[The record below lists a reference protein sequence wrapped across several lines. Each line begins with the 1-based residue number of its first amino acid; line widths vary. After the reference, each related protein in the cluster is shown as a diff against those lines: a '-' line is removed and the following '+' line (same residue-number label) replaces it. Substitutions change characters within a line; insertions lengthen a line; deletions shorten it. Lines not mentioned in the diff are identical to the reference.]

1 MSESKSPT
9 AVTRLWTEPGL
20 RKRADVMFNLLA
32 DVERDNV
39 SNLVSQLATLN
50 EFWLIMRLLDAVDYG
65 APATAATT
73 SRPEVH
79 AKIRNLARLGEA
91 VLNVDTHDF
100 ESWCQDE
107 QIPQY
112 IRDELALRIWPMKMQ
127 DQAVGAF
134 QSLIPTYELLLE
146 VFETRILKGDIS
158 MGLSIIHLMT
168 EYLPLLGWE
177 KELGHAGNPK
187 QLSEYLS
194 QPDSMWQTD
203 ACPLN
208 RQQRKAFANVLTA
221 NESQKNWRIYLR
233 DNHSRTATSLAIC
246 AGVPS
251 PVSEVSGQRTCR
263 TPCSIR
269 KGNKDLAWS
278 MVLVRRL
285 KESSLLT
292 LRHDAPVGHFFSVP
306 QEPEI
311 LASWETTWQGLIAD
325 RDEAPRAQNPLCSV
339 TRTGA
344 LAGFPELLGVVA
356 GVDGAMQP
364 SNLVSM
370 IADEIK
376 ALTEEDSVTR

>member
-1 MSESKSPT
+1 
-9 AVTRLWTEPGL
+9 
-20 RKRADVMFNLLA
+20 MFNLLA
-32 DVERDNV
+32 DVEKNNV

-79 AKIRNLARLGEA
+79 AKIRDLARLGEA

-107 QIPQY
+107 NIPQH
-112 IRDELALRIWPMKMQ
+112 IRDDLALRIWPMQ
-127 DQAVGAF
+127 RQENAVGALH
-134 QSLIPTYELLLE
+134 SLIPTFELLLE

-177 KELGHAGNPK
+177 SELGHAGNPK
-187 QLSEYLS
+187 QLADYLS
-194 QPDSMWQTD
+194 QPNAMWQSD

-208 RQQRKAFANVLTA
+208 RQQRKSFTNVITA
-221 NESQKNWRIYLR
+221 SDSQKSWSIYLR
-233 DNHSRTATSLAIC
+233 DSHSRVAASLSIC
-246 AGVPS
+246 AGVPN
-251 PVSEVSGQRTCR
+251 PATEVSGQRTCR

-269 KGNKDLAWS
+269 KGNQDLAWA

-311 LASWETTWQGLIAD
+311 LESWESTWHGLIAD
-325 RDEAPRAQNPLCSV
+325 RDEAPEKQNPLRNV

-356 GVDGAMQP
+356 GIQGAMLP
-364 SNLVSM
+364 SNLISKIVAEITALAD
-370 IADEIK
+370 IA
-376 ALTEEDSVTR
+376 

>member
-1 MSESKSPT
+1 MSDSQVPP

-32 DVERDNV
+32 DVDRNNV
-39 SNLVSQLATLN
+39 SNLVNQLATLN

-100 ESWCQDE
+100 ESWCQDD
-107 QIPQY
+107 QIPQH
-112 IRDELALRIWPMKMQ
+112 IRDDLALRTWPLKMQ
-127 DQAVGAF
+127 DKATGALH
-134 QSLIPTYELLLE
+134 SLIPTFELLLE

-177 KELGHAGNPK
+177 QELGHAGNPK
-187 QLSEYLS
+187 QLSQYLL
-194 QPDSMWQTD
+194 QQDVMWQTD
-203 ACPLN
+203 DCPLN
-208 RQQRKAFANVLTA
+208 RQQRKAFQSAITA
-221 NESQKNWRIYLR
+221 NESQKNWNIYLR
-233 DNHSRTATSLAIC
+233 DNHSRVAASLSVC
-246 AGVPS
+246 AGVPN
-251 PVSEVSGQRTCR
+251 PISEVSGQRTCR
-263 TPCSIR
+263 TACAIR
-269 KGNKDLAWS
+269 KGNTDLAWA

-285 KESSLLT
+285 KDSSLLT

-311 LASWETTWQGLIAD
+311 LASWESTWQGLIAD
-325 RDEAPRAQNPLCSV
+325 RDEAPASQNPLRSI

-344 LAGFPELLGVVA
+344 LAGFPELLGIVA
-356 GVDGAMQP
+356 GLDGPMRP
-364 SNLVSM
+364 SNLVTK
-370 IADEIK
+370 IATEIK
-376 ALTEEDSVTR
+376 ALIE

>member
-1 MSESKSPT
+1 MSESNLPS

-32 DVERDNV
+32 DVEKDNV

-65 APATAATT
+65 VPATAATT

-79 AKIRNLARLGEA
+79 ARIRNLARLGEA

-107 QIPQY
+107 QIPKH
-112 IRDELALRIWPMKMQ
+112 IRDDLALRTWPLKMQ
-127 DQAVGAF
+127 DIAVGALD
-134 QSLIPTYELLLE
+134 SLIPTFELLLE

-158 MGLSIIHLMT
+158 MGLSVIHLMT

-187 QLSEYLS
+187 QLAEYLS
-194 QPDSMWQTD
+194 QPNTMWQSE

-208 RQQRKAFANVLTA
+208 RQQRKAFANVITA
-221 NESQKNWRIYLR
+221 NDSQKNWSIYLR
-233 DNHSRTATSLAIC
+233 DSHSRVAASLSIC
-246 AGVPS
+246 ASVPN
-251 PVSEVSGQRTCR
+251 PTSEVSGQRTCR
-263 TPCSIR
+263 TPCAIR
-269 KGNKDLAWS
+269 KGNKDLAWA
-278 MVLVRRL
+278 MVLARRL

-325 RDEAPRAQNPLCSV
+325 RDEAPERHNPLRNV

-356 GVDGAMQP
+356 GLPGAMLP
-364 SNLVSM
+364 SNL
-370 IADEIK
+370 IAKIVAEIK
-376 ALTEEDSVTR
+376 ALSAAS

>member
-1 MSESKSPT
+1 MSESNLPS

-32 DVERDNV
+32 DVEKDNV
-39 SNLVSQLATLN
+39 SNLVNQLATLN

-73 SRPEVH
+73 SRPLVH

-100 ESWCQDE
+100 ESWYQDE
-107 QIPQY
+107 QIPKH
-112 IRDELALRIWPMKMQ
+112 IRDDLALRIWPLKIQ
-127 DQAVGAF
+127 NKAVGALD
-134 QSLIPTYELLLE
+134 SLLPTFELLLE

-187 QLSEYLS
+187 QLAEYLS
-194 QPDSMWQTD
+194 QPNAMWQSE

-208 RQQRKAFANVLTA
+208 RQQRKAFANVITA
-221 NESQKNWRIYLR
+221 NDSQKNWSIYLR
-233 DNHSRTATSLAIC
+233 DSHSRVAASLSIC
-246 AGVPS
+246 ASVPNPS
-251 PVSEVSGQRTCR
+251 SEVSGQRTCR
-263 TPCSIR
+263 TPCAIR
-269 KGNKDLAWS
+269 KGNKDLAWA

-325 RDEAPRAQNPLCSV
+325 RDEAPERHNPLRNV

-356 GVDGAMQP
+356 GLPGAMLP
-364 SNLVSM
+364 SNLISKIV
-370 IADEIK
+370 AEIK
-376 ALTEEDSVTR
+376 ALSTTS

>member
-1 MSESKSPT
+1 MSDSQVPP

-32 DVERDNV
+32 DVDRNNV
-39 SNLVSQLATLN
+39 SNLVNQLATLN

-100 ESWCQDE
+100 ESWCQDD
-107 QIPQY
+107 QIPQH
-112 IRDELALRIWPMKMQ
+112 IRDDLALRTWPLKMQ
-127 DQAVGAF
+127 DEATGALH
-134 QSLIPTYELLLE
+134 SLIPTFELLLE

-177 KELGHAGNPK
+177 QELGHAGNPK
-187 QLSEYLS
+187 QLSQHLL
-194 QPDSMWQTD
+194 QQDAMWQTD
-203 ACPLN
+203 DCPLN
-208 RQQRKAFANVLTA
+208 RQQRKAFQIAITA
-221 NESQKNWRIYLR
+221 NESQKNWNIYLR
-233 DNHSRTATSLAIC
+233 DNHSRVAASLSVC
-246 AGVPS
+246 AGVPN
-251 PVSEVSGQRTCR
+251 PISEVSGQRTCR
-263 TPCSIR
+263 TPCAIR
-269 KGNKDLAWS
+269 KGNTELAWA

-285 KESSLLT
+285 KDSSLLT

-311 LASWETTWQGLIAD
+311 LASWESTWQGLIAD
-325 RDEAPRAQNPLCSV
+325 RDEAPASQNPLRSMA
-339 TRTGA
+339 RTGA
-344 LAGFPELLGVVA
+344 LAGFPELLGIVA
-356 GVDGAMQP
+356 GQDGPMRP
-364 SNLVSM
+364 SNLVTK
-370 IADEIK
+370 IATEIK
-376 ALTEEDSVTR
+376 ALTA

>member
-1 MSESKSPT
+1 
-9 AVTRLWTEPGL
+9 
-20 RKRADVMFNLLA
+20 MFNLLA
-32 DVERDNV
+32 DVEKENV

-50 EFWLIMRLLDAVDYG
+50 EFWLIMRLLDAFDYG

-91 VLNVDTHDF
+91 VMNIDSHDF
-100 ESWCQDE
+100 ESWCQGP
-107 QIPQY
+107 QIPQH
-112 IRDELALRIWPMKMQ
+112 IRDELALRIWPMKLQ
-127 DQAVGAF
+127 DEAVGALH
-134 QSLIPTYELLLE
+134 SLIPTFELLLE

-187 QLSEYLS
+187 QLAEYLS
-194 QPDSMWQTD
+194 QPNAMWQTD
-203 ACPLN
+203 DCPLN
-208 RQQRKAFANVLTA
+208 RQQRKAFVNVVAAND
-221 NESQKNWRIYLR
+221 SQKNWNVYLR
-233 DNHSRTATSLAIC
+233 DSHSRVAASLCMC
-246 AGVPS
+246 AGVPNPLS
-251 PVSEVSGQRTCR
+251 DLSGQRTCR
-263 TPCSIR
+263 TPCAIR
-269 KGNKDLAWS
+269 KGNKDLAWA

-285 KESSLLT
+285 KDSSLLT

-325 RDEAPRAQNPLCSV
+325 RDEAPRAQNPLRGV

-344 LAGFPELLGVVA
+344 LAGFPELLGIVA
-356 GVDGAMQP
+356 GLDGAMQP
-364 SNLVSM
+364 SNVVSM
-370 IADEIK
+370 IATEIK
-376 ALTEEDSVTR
+376 ALAAAD

>member
-1 MSESKSPT
+1 MSESNPQN

-32 DVERDNV
+32 DVDKDNV
-39 SNLVSQLATLN
+39 SNLVFQLATLN

-73 SRPEVH
+73 TRPEIH

-91 VLNVDTHDF
+91 VLNIDTHDF
-100 ESWCQDE
+100 ESWCLDP
-107 QIPQY
+107 QIPKN
-112 IRDELALRIWPMKMQ
+112 IRDELALRNWPMRL
-127 DQAVGAF
+127 QAEPAGALLT
-134 QSLIPTYELLLE
+134 LIPTFELLLE

-187 QLSEYLS
+187 QLAEYIS
-194 QPDSMWQTD
+194 QPGSMWQTD
-203 ACPLN
+203 ECPLN
-208 RQQRKAFANVLTA
+208 RQQRKAFENAITA
-221 NESQKNWRIYLR
+221 NDSQKNWSVYLR
-233 DNHSRTATSLAIC
+233 DNHSRVAASLSIC
-246 AGVPS
+246 ASVPN
-251 PVSEVSGQRTCR
+251 PKSEASGQRTCR
-263 TPCSIR
+263 TSCAIR
-269 KGNKDLAWS
+269 KGNKDLAWA

-285 KESSLLT
+285 KDSSLLT

-306 QEPEI
+306 QELEI
-311 LASWETTWQGLIAD
+311 LAAWESTWQGLIAD
-325 RDEAPRAQNPLCSV
+325 RDEAPQTQNPLRTV

-356 GVDGAMQP
+356 GLDGAMQP
-364 SNLVSM
+364 SNLVTLISN
-370 IADEIK
+370 EIRLL
-376 ALTEEDSVTR
+376 AQAS

>member
-1 MSESKSPT
+1 MSESNLPS

-32 DVERDNV
+32 DVEKDNV

-79 AKIRNLARLGEA
+79 ARIRNLARLGEA

-107 QIPQY
+107 QIPKH
-112 IRDELALRIWPMKMQ
+112 IKDDLALRTWPLKLQ
-127 DQAVGAF
+127 DKAVGALD
-134 QSLIPTYELLLE
+134 SLIPTFELLLE

-158 MGLSIIHLMT
+158 MGLSVIHLMT

-187 QLSEYLS
+187 QLAEYLS
-194 QPDSMWQTD
+194 QPNTMWQSE

-208 RQQRKAFANVLTA
+208 RQQRKAFANVITA
-221 NESQKNWRIYLR
+221 NDSQKNWSIYLR
-233 DNHSRTATSLAIC
+233 DSHSRVASSLSIC
-246 AGVPS
+246 ASVPN
-251 PVSEVSGQRTCR
+251 PTSEVSGQRTCR
-263 TPCSIR
+263 TPCAIR
-269 KGNKDLAWS
+269 KGNKDLAWA

-285 KESSLLT
+285 RESSLLT

-311 LASWETTWQGLIAD
+311 LASWESTWQGLIAD
-325 RDEAPRAQNPLCSV
+325 RDEAPERQNPLRNV

-356 GVDGAMQP
+356 GLPGAMLP
-364 SNLVSM
+364 SNL
-370 IADEIK
+370 IAKIVAEIK
-376 ALTEEDSVTR
+376 ALSSST

>member
-1 MSESKSPT
+1 MSESNLPS

-32 DVERDNV
+32 DVDKTNV

-65 APATAATT
+65 APATAATST
-73 SRPEVH
+73 RPEVH
-79 AKIRNLARLGEA
+79 EKIRNLARLGEA

-107 QIPQY
+107 RIPKH
-112 IRDELALRIWPMKMQ
+112 IRDDLTLRIWPLNMRE
-127 DQAVGAF
+127 DAVGAL
-134 QSLIPTYELLLE
+134 QSLVPTFELLLE

-187 QLSEYLS
+187 QLAEYLS
-194 QPDSMWQTD
+194 QPGAMWQND

-208 RQQRKAFANVLTA
+208 RQQRKAFTNVITA
-221 NESQKNWRIYLR
+221 NSSQKYWSIYLR
-233 DNHSRTATSLAIC
+233 DSHSRVAASLSIC
-246 AGVPS
+246 ASVPKPS
-251 PVSEVSGQRTCR
+251 SEVSGQRTCR
-263 TPCSIR
+263 TPCAIR
-269 KGNKDLAWS
+269 KGNSDLAWA

-311 LASWETTWQGLIAD
+311 LASWECTWQGLIAD
-325 RDEAPRAQNPLCSV
+325 RDEAPEKQNPLRNV

-356 GVDGAMQP
+356 GLSGAMRP
-364 SNLVSM
+364 SNLVEK
-370 IADEIK
+370 IASEIK
-376 ALTEEDSVTR
+376 ALAAPS

>member
-1 MSESKSPT
+1 MSESNLPS

-32 DVERDNV
+32 DVEKENV

-107 QIPQY
+107 QIPKH
-112 IRDELALRIWPMKMQ
+112 IRDELALRTWPLKMQ
-127 DQAVGAF
+127 DNAVGALD
-134 QSLIPTYELLLE
+134 SLIPTFELLLE

-187 QLSEYLS
+187 QLAEYLS
-194 QPDSMWQTD
+194 QQNAMWQSD
-203 ACPLN
+203 GCPLN
-208 RQQRKAFANVLTA
+208 RQQRKAFANVITA
-221 NESQKNWRIYLR
+221 NSSQKNWSIYLR
-233 DNHSRTATSLAIC
+233 DSHSRVAASLSIC
-246 AGVPS
+246 AGVPN
-251 PVSEVSGQRTCR
+251 PTSEVSGQRTCR
-263 TPCSIR
+263 TPCAIR
-269 KGNKDLAWS
+269 KGNKDLAWA

-306 QEPEI
+306 QELEI
-311 LASWETTWQGLIAD
+311 LATWESTWQGLIAD
-325 RDEAPRAQNPLCSV
+325 RDEAPQKQNPLRNV

-356 GVDGAMQP
+356 GLPGAMLP
-364 SNLVSM
+364 SNLISK
-370 IADEIK
+370 IEAEIK
-376 ALTEEDSVTR
+376 ALSATS

>member
-1 MSESKSPT
+1 
-9 AVTRLWTEPGL
+9 
-20 RKRADVMFNLLA
+20 
-32 DVERDNV
+32 
-39 SNLVSQLATLN
+39 
-50 EFWLIMRLLDAVDYG
+50 
-65 APATAATT
+65 
-73 SRPEVH
+73 
-79 AKIRNLARLGEA
+79 
-91 VLNVDTHDF
+91 
-100 ESWCQDE
+100 
-107 QIPQY
+107 
-112 IRDELALRIWPMKMQ
+112 
-127 DQAVGAF
+127 
-134 QSLIPTYELLLE
+134 
-146 VFETRILKGDIS
+146 
-158 MGLSIIHLMT
+158 MT

-311 LASWETTWQGLIAD
+311 LESWETTWQGLIAD
-325 RDEAPRAQNPLCSV
+325 RDEAPQAQNPLCSV

-356 GVDGAMQP
+356 GIDGAMQP

>member
-1 MSESKSPT
+1 MSDSQLPS

-32 DVERDNV
+32 DVEKSNV

-100 ESWCQDE
+100 ESWCHDD
-107 QIPQY
+107 QIPQH
-112 IRDELALRIWPMKMQ
+112 IRDDLSLRIWPMQRQ
-127 DQAVGAF
+127 DNAVGALH
-134 QSLIPTYELLLE
+134 SLIPTFELLLE

-187 QLSEYLS
+187 QLAEYLS
-194 QPDSMWQTD
+194 QPNAMWQID

-208 RQQRKAFANVLTA
+208 RQQRNAFTNVITA
-221 NESQKNWRIYLR
+221 NDSQRNWNIYLR
-233 DNHSRTATSLAIC
+233 DNHSRVATSLSIC
-246 AGVPS
+246 ASVPNPAS
-251 PVSEVSGQRTCR
+251 DVSGQRTCR

-269 KGNKDLAWS
+269 KGNKDLAWA

-285 KESSLLT
+285 KDSSLLT

-311 LASWETTWQGLIAD
+311 LASWETTWQGLTAD
-325 RDEAPRAQNPLCSV
+325 RDEAPEAQNPLRKV
-339 TRTGA
+339 DRTGA
-344 LAGFPELLGVVA
+344 LAGLPELLGVVA
-356 GVDGAMQP
+356 GVEGAMRP
-364 SNLVSM
+364 SNLVTK
-370 IADEIK
+370 IVTEIK
-376 ALTEEDSVTR
+376 ELANSA

>member
-1 MSESKSPT
+1 MSEVQTPS

-20 RKRADVMFNLLA
+20 RKRADVMFDLLA
-32 DVERDNV
+32 DVERKNV

-91 VLNVDTHDF
+91 VLNIDTHDF
-100 ESWCQDE
+100 ESWFQDE
-107 QIPQY
+107 QIPQH
-112 IRDELALRIWPMKMQ
+112 IRDELALRIWPMQPQ
-127 DQAVGAF
+127 DKPVGALH
-134 QSLIPTYELLLE
+134 SLIPTFELLLE

-177 KELGHAGNPK
+177 AELGHAGNPK
-187 QLSEYLS
+187 QLANYLS
-194 QPDSMWQTD
+194 QPNAMWESE

-208 RQQRKAFANVLTA
+208 RQQRKAFANAITA
-221 NESQKNWRIYLR
+221 NSSQRNWSIYLR
-233 DNHSRTATSLAIC
+233 DNHSRVAASLSIC
-246 AGVPS
+246 AGVPN
-251 PVSEVSGQRTCR
+251 PASEVSGQRTCR
-263 TPCSIR
+263 TPCAIR
-269 KGNKDLAWS
+269 KGNTDLAWA

-285 KESSLLT
+285 KDSSLLT

-306 QEPEI
+306 QEPAI

-325 RDEAPRAQNPLCSV
+325 RDEAPQVHNPLRHV

-344 LAGFPELLGVVA
+344 LAGFPELLGIVA
-356 GVDGAMQP
+356 GLDGAMSP
-364 SNLVSM
+364 SDLLSKIVF
-370 IADEIK
+370 EIK
-376 ALTEEDSVTR
+376 VLSAAS

>member
-1 MSESKSPT
+1 VSDSSKLPL

-32 DVERDNV
+32 DVDRNNV

-107 QIPQY
+107 NIPQH
-112 IRDELALRIWPMKMQ
+112 IRDDLALRIWPMQ
-127 DQAVGAF
+127 RQENAVGALH
-134 QSLIPTYELLLE
+134 SLIPTFELLLE

-187 QLSEYLS
+187 QLAEHLS
-194 QPDSMWQTD
+194 QPNAMWQTD
-203 ACPLN
+203 ECPLN
-208 RQQRKAFANVLTA
+208 RQQRKAFENVISANS
-221 NESQKNWRIYLR
+221 SQRRWSIYLR
-233 DNHSRTATSLAIC
+233 DSHSRVAASLSIC
-246 AGVPS
+246 GGVPN
-251 PVSEVSGQRTCR
+251 PLSEVSGQRTCR
-263 TPCSIR
+263 TPCAIR
-269 KGNKDLAWS
+269 KGNTDLAWE

-311 LASWETTWQGLIAD
+311 LESWETTWQGLTAD
-325 RDEAPRAQNPLCSV
+325 RDEAPEAQNPLRKV
-339 TRTGA
+339 VRTGA
-344 LAGFPELLGVVA
+344 LAGLPELLGVVA
-356 GVDGAMQP
+356 GVEGAMQP
-364 SNLVSM
+364 SNLVSK
-370 IADEIK
+370 IVAEIK
-376 ALTEEDSVTR
+376 ALADAA

>member
-1 MSESKSPT
+1 MSESQTPS
-9 AVTRLWTEPGL
+9 AITRLWTEPGL

-32 DVERDNV
+32 DVEKNNV
-39 SNLVSQLATLN
+39 SNLVGQLATLN

-100 ESWCQDE
+100 EPWCQDE
-107 QIPQY
+107 QIPKH
-112 IRDELALRIWPMKMQ
+112 IRDDLALRVWPLKIQ
-127 DQAVGAF
+127 DEAVGALS
-134 QSLIPTYELLLE
+134 SLIPTFELLLE
-146 VFETRILKGDIS
+146 VFETRLLKGDIS

-177 KELGHAGNPK
+177 AELGHAGNPK
-187 QLSEYLS
+187 QLAEYLS
-194 QPDSMWQTD
+194 QPNAMWQSD

-208 RQQRKAFANVLTA
+208 RQQRKAFANVINA
-221 NESQKNWRIYLR
+221 NVSQKNWSIYLR
-233 DNHSRTATSLAIC
+233 DSHSRVAASLSIC
-246 AGVPS
+246 ASVPNPS
-251 PVSEVSGQRTCR
+251 SQVSGQRTCR
-263 TPCSIR
+263 TPCAIR
-269 KGNKDLAWS
+269 KGNKDLAWA

-311 LASWETTWQGLIAD
+311 LAVWESTWQGLIAD
-325 RDEAPRAQNPLCSV
+325 RDEAPESQNPLRNL

-356 GVDGAMQP
+356 GMPGAMLP
-364 SNLVSM
+364 SNLISKIV
-370 IADEIK
+370 AEIK
-376 ALTEEDSVTR
+376 VLSAAS

>member
-1 MSESKSPT
+1 VSESSKLSP

-20 RKRADVMFNLLA
+20 RKRADLMFDLLA
-32 DVERDNV
+32 DVDRNNV

-73 SRPEVH
+73 SRPEAH

-100 ESWCQDE
+100 ESWCQDA
-107 QIPQY
+107 QIPKH
-112 IRDELALRIWPMKMQ
+112 IRDDLALRIWPMQ
-127 DQAVGAF
+127 RQENSVGALHT
-134 QSLIPTYELLLE
+134 LIPTFELLLE
-146 VFETRILKGDIS
+146 VFEIRILKGDIS

-187 QLSEYLS
+187 QLAEHLS
-194 QPDSMWQTD
+194 QPNAMWQSD

-208 RQQRKAFANVLTA
+208 RQQRKAFANVITA
-221 NESQKNWRIYLR
+221 NDSQRHWNIYLR
-233 DNHSRTATSLAIC
+233 DNHSRVAASLSIC
-246 AGVPS
+246 AGVPNPAS
-251 PVSEVSGQRTCR
+251 DVSGQRTCR

-269 KGNKDLAWS
+269 KGNTDLAWA

-311 LASWETTWQGLIAD
+311 LESWETTWQGLTAD
-325 RDEAPRAQNPLCSV
+325 RDEAPQAQNPLRNV
-339 TRTGA
+339 VRTGA
-344 LAGFPELLGVVA
+344 LAGLPELLGVVA
-356 GVDGAMQP
+356 GVEGAMQP
-364 SNLVSM
+364 SNLVSK
-370 IADEIK
+370 IVAEIK
-376 ALTEEDSVTR
+376 VLAATA

>member
-1 MSESKSPT
+1 MSDSQVPP

-32 DVERDNV
+32 DVDRNNV
-39 SNLVSQLATLN
+39 SNLVNQLATLN

-100 ESWCQDE
+100 ESWCQDD
-107 QIPQY
+107 QIPQH
-112 IRDELALRIWPMKMQ
+112 IRDDLALRTWPLKMQ
-127 DQAVGAF
+127 DEATGALH
-134 QSLIPTYELLLE
+134 SLIPTFELLLE

-177 KELGHAGNPK
+177 QELGHAGNPK
-187 QLSEYLS
+187 QLSQYLL
-194 QPDSMWQTD
+194 QQDAMWQTD
-203 ACPLN
+203 DCPLN
-208 RQQRKAFANVLTA
+208 RQQRKAFQSAITA
-221 NESQKNWRIYLR
+221 NESQKKWNIYLR
-233 DNHSRTATSLAIC
+233 DNHSRVAASLSVC
-246 AGVPS
+246 AGVPN
-251 PVSEVSGQRTCR
+251 PISEVSGQRTCR
-263 TPCSIR
+263 TTCAIR
-269 KGNKDLAWS
+269 KGNTELAWA

-285 KESSLLT
+285 KDSSLLT

-311 LASWETTWQGLIAD
+311 LASWESTWQGLIAD
-325 RDEAPRAQNPLCSV
+325 RDEAPASQNPLRSI

-344 LAGFPELLGVVA
+344 LAGFPELLGIVA
-356 GVDGAMQP
+356 GLDGPMRP
-364 SNLVSM
+364 SNLVTK
-370 IADEIK
+370 IATEIK
-376 ALTEEDSVTR
+376 ALTE

>member
-1 MSESKSPT
+1 MSDSQVPP

-32 DVERDNV
+32 DVDRNNV
-39 SNLVSQLATLN
+39 SNLVNQLATLN

-100 ESWCQDE
+100 ESWCQDD
-107 QIPQY
+107 QIPQH
-112 IRDELALRIWPMKMQ
+112 IRDDLALRTWPLKMQ
-127 DQAVGAF
+127 DEATGALH
-134 QSLIPTYELLLE
+134 SLIPTFELLLE
-146 VFETRILKGDIS
+146 VFEIRILKGDIS

-177 KELGHAGNPK
+177 QELGHAGNPK
-187 QLSEYLS
+187 QLGQYLL
-194 QPDSMWQTD
+194 QQDAMWQTD
-203 ACPLN
+203 DCPLN
-208 RQQRKAFANVLTA
+208 RQQRKAFQSAITA
-221 NESQKNWRIYLR
+221 NESQKNWNIYLR
-233 DNHSRTATSLAIC
+233 DNHSRVAASLSVC
-246 AGVPS
+246 AGVPN
-251 PVSEVSGQRTCR
+251 PISEVSGQRTCR
-263 TPCSIR
+263 TACAIR
-269 KGNKDLAWS
+269 KGNTDLAWA

-285 KESSLLT
+285 KDSSLLT

-311 LASWETTWQGLIAD
+311 LASWESTWQGLIAD
-325 RDEAPRAQNPLCSV
+325 RDEAPASQNPLRSI

-344 LAGFPELLGVVA
+344 LAGFPELLGIVA
-356 GVDGAMQP
+356 GQDGPMRP
-364 SNLVSM
+364 SNLVTK
-370 IADEIK
+370 IATEIK
-376 ALTEEDSVTR
+376 ALIE

>member
-1 MSESKSPT
+1 
-9 AVTRLWTEPGL
+9 
-20 RKRADVMFNLLA
+20 MFNLLA

-39 SNLVSQLATLN
+39 SNLVNQLATLN

-233 DNHSRTATSLAIC
+233 DNHSRTAT
-246 AGVPS
+246 
-251 PVSEVSGQRTCR
+251 
-263 TPCSIR
+263 
-269 KGNKDLAWS
+269 
-278 MVLVRRL
+278 
-285 KESSLLT
+285 
-292 LRHDAPVGHFFSVP
+292 
-306 QEPEI
+306 
-311 LASWETTWQGLIAD
+311 
-325 RDEAPRAQNPLCSV
+325 
-339 TRTGA
+339 
-344 LAGFPELLGVVA
+344 
-356 GVDGAMQP
+356 
-364 SNLVSM
+364 
-370 IADEIK
+370 
-376 ALTEEDSVTR
+376 

>member
-1 MSESKSPT
+1 MSESKPQS

-32 DVERDNV
+32 NVEKENI

-65 APATAATT
+65 VPATAATT
-73 SRPEVH
+73 SRPDVH

-100 ESWCQDE
+100 ESWCQDT
-107 QIPQY
+107 QIPQT

-127 DQAVGAF
+127 AEPAGALL
-134 QSLIPTYELLLE
+134 SLKPTFELLLE

-177 KELGHAGNPK
+177 KELGNAGNPK
-187 QLSEYLS
+187 QLAEYIS
-194 QPDSMWQTD
+194 QPGSMWQTD
-203 ACPLN
+203 ECPLN

-221 NESQKNWRIYLR
+221 NDSQKNWSVYIR
-233 DNHSRTATSLAIC
+233 DNHSRVAASLSIC
-246 AGVPS
+246 AGVPNPAS
-251 PVSEVSGQRTCR
+251 NVSGQRTCR
-263 TPCSIR
+263 TSCAIR
-269 KGNKDLAWS
+269 KGNKDLAWA

-285 KESSLLT
+285 KDSSLLT

-311 LASWETTWQGLIAD
+311 LAAWESTWQGLIAD
-325 RDEAPRAQNPLCSV
+325 RDEAPRAKNPLRSV
-339 TRTGA
+339 DRTGA
-344 LAGFPELLGVVA
+344 LAGFPELLGIVA
-356 GVDGAMQP
+356 GLDGAMRP
-364 SNLVSM
+364 SNLVSL
-370 IADEIK
+370 ITAEIK
-376 ALTEEDSVTR
+376 LLAKAN

>member
-1 MSESKSPT
+1 
-9 AVTRLWTEPGL
+9 
-20 RKRADVMFNLLA
+20 MFNLLA
-32 DVERDNV
+32 DVEKDNV

-107 QIPQY
+107 HIPKH
-112 IRDELALRIWPMKMQ
+112 IRDELALCIWPSEMQ
-127 DQAVGAF
+127 DDAVGALS
-134 QSLIPTYELLLE
+134 SLIPTFELLLE
-146 VFETRILKGDIS
+146 VFETRLLKGDIS

-177 KELGHAGNPK
+177 TELGHAGNPN
-187 QLSEYLS
+187 QLSDYLS
-194 QPDSMWQTD
+194 QPNAMWQSD
-203 ACPLN
+203 VCPLN
-208 RQQRKAFANVLTA
+208 RQQRKAFANVITA
-221 NESQKNWRIYLR
+221 NSSQKNWGIYLH
-233 DNHSRTATSLAIC
+233 DSHSRVAASLSIC
-246 AGVPS
+246 ASVPNPS
-251 PVSEVSGQRTCR
+251 SEISGQRTCR
-263 TPCSIR
+263 TTCAIR
-269 KGNKDLAWS
+269 KGNKDLAWA

-311 LASWETTWQGLIAD
+311 LESWETTWQGLIAD
-325 RDEAPRAQNPLCSV
+325 RDEAPERQNPLRNV

-344 LAGFPELLGVVA
+344 LAGLPELLGVVA
-356 GVDGAMQP
+356 GMPGAMHP
-364 SNLVSM
+364 SNLISKIV
-370 IADEIK
+370 AEIK
-376 ALTEEDSVTR
+376 VLSVVS